1 MSFDERCCT
10 AALLLTVEVDFELGG
25 IGVLNVAQILSG
37 ATTAGPERIA
47 LRFGDL
53 AMTVEVLDNLAK
65 QCARLFSREG
75 VGRGHRVAFVMPNV
89 PHFPVVYY
97 GGLRTGAT
105 VVPLSPLMSAV
116 EFEYVFRDCAPTVV
130 VAWGG
135 FHEAAAK
142 AAEACGVRLVYS
154 AGPPGGP
161 QTGLPDLLESA
172 AAAAADDKI
181 ACTDDA
187 DVAVIIYT
195 SGTTG
200 SPKGAALT
208 HNNLVWNARLFGE
221 AVGLADSDVALAA
234 LPFFHSFGQT
244 CVLNAGLDAGV
255 ELVLQPR
262 FDAAQAVDLIERHRI
277 TLFMGVPSMH
287 AAVLAEQR
295 SRRRDLSSLRWL
307 ASGGSGL
314 PAGLRQELERELRVP
329 VFEGYG
335 LSETSPI
342 THVSRAG
349 FHKPGKV
356 GPPIWGIEQRVVGD
370 DGAPLDAGQVGELHV
385 RGHAVMSGY
394 FGRPD
399 ATDAVIDSG
408 GWFATGDLASI
419 DDEGFVEIVDRKKDL
434 IIRNGHNVYPSDI
447 EAVLSEHPA
456 VQLSAVIGIPDDK
469 VGEEVAAI
477 VMLKPGAEATADEI
491 SDFVKERVAADKY
504 PRILRIV
511 GDLPLGPTGK
521 VLKRA
526 IDLSSVSRNAS
537 HNE

>member
-1 MSFDERCCT
+1 
-10 AALLLTVEVDFELGG
+10 
-25 IGVLNVAQILSG
+25 VLNVAQILSG
-37 ATTAGPERIA
+37 ATSAGPDRIA

-53 AMTVEVLDNLAK
+53 AMPVEVLDNLAK
-65 QCARLFSREG
+65 QSARLFSGEG
-75 VGRGHRVAFVMPNV
+75 VGRGHRIAIVMPNV

-97 GGLRTGAT
+97 GALRTGAT
-105 VVPLSPLMSAV
+105 VVPLSPLMTAV
-116 EFEYVFRDCAPTVV
+116 EFEYIFRDCTPTVL
-130 VAWGG
+130 VAWTGC
-135 FHEAAAK
+135 HEAAAK
-142 AAEACGVRLVYS
+142 AAEACSVRLVYS
-154 AGPPGGP
+154 AGPPGWP
-161 QTGLPDLLESA
+161 ATGLPDLLESA
-172 AAAAADDKI
+172 AAAAGADDI
-181 ACTDDA
+181 ACTDSS

-208 HNNLVWNARLFGE
+208 HDNLMWNARIFGD
-221 AVGLADSDVALAA
+221 AVDLREGDVALAA

-244 CVLNAGLDAGV
+244 CVLNAGLHSGV

-262 FDAAQAVDLIERHRI
+262 FDAAEAVDLIERHRI

-287 AAVLAEQR
+287 AAALAEQR

-314 PAGLRQELERELRVP
+314 AAGLHDELERELKVP
-329 VFEGYG
+329 VLEGYG

-342 THVSRAG
+342 THVCR
-349 FHKPGKV
+349 PGLAKKGTV
-356 GPPIWGIEQRVVGD
+356 GPPLWGIEQRVVD
-370 DGAPLDAGQVGELHV
+370 DDRTPLAVGAVGEVQV

-399 ATDAVIDSG
+399 PTAAAIDPD
-408 GWFATGDLASI
+408 GWFWTGDLASI
-419 DDEGFVEIVDRKKDL
+419 DEDGFLKIVDRKKDL

-447 EAVLSEHPA
+447 ETVLSEHPA
-456 VQLSAVIGIPDDK
+456 VQLSAVIGVPDNK

-477 VMLKPGAEATADEI
+477 VMLKPGVEATDDEI
-491 SDFVKERVAADKY
+491 AEFVKERVAADKY
-504 PRILRIV
+504 PRIVRIV

-526 IDLSSVSRNAS
+526 IDPSVLGRTAS
-537 HNE
+537 HSG